1 MNVTKVETQE
11 WSGQAA
17 QNASAAL
24 QLLCSAD
31 VDQIHVTAC
40 LHRMASVSAHSGK
53 PRPDEVQ
60 ELLSYMEPQSLT
72 AEMLA
77 IHSWSL
83 AKLQKA
89 ESEHIEDLRQQ
100 LLQLAVERRLEF
112 SARHLS
118 NLLWSAAH
126 CGQEAVQR
134 IIQELVAG
142 TLRDTCPICFGR
154 RRTAAKRPSRG

>member
-72 AEMLA
+72 AEMLVNYVDA
-77 IHSWSL
+77 FSVRRFIAGHWRSCRRPKVSTSRTFASSCCSL
-83 AKLQKA
+83 P
-89 ESEHIEDLRQQ
+89 
-100 LLQLAVERRLEF
+100 
-112 SARHLS
+112 
-118 NLLWSAAH
+118 WSA
-126 CGQEAVQR
+126 GWNS
-134 IIQELVAG
+134 
-142 TLRDTCPICFGR
+142 LRDTCPICFGR